1 MVIEHMDELNASCS
15 IAPFVPP
22 YLKRVAAAVTG
33 CTDKATLM
41 AEGYQDYV
49 RLTED
54 SVWSLVSAVAD
65 SGAVASMRSVAQKLL
80 IRDILPYWA
89 VRAGKGELLRET
101 LLRKGLIEERDFHLL
116 DLKTHRR

>member
-1 MVIEHMDELNASCS
+1 
-15 IAPFVPP
+15 
-22 YLKRVAAAVTG
+22 
-33 CTDKATLM
+33 M